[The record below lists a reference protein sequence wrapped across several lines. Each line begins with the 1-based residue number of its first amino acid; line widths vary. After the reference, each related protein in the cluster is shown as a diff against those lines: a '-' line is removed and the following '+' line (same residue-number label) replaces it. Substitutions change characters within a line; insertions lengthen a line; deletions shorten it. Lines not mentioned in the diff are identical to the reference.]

1 MISRDVSVAK
11 RSLTFH
17 SQLICNQGLPMGRG
31 SREEKWRDTRVVS
44 HASVT
49 RTGTNYNLNDA
60 SCGEKR
66 VPAAILI
73 SPSVCHSVF
82 SRTVDWNRSPNES
95 SDAPRTKSC
104 RAFASPSILL
114 LYDLENTILWNSLIL
129 YSGWISGKYCKIF
142 TAFKILK
149 RFKTSQFWI
158 LDKIL
163 SLNNFKFYDT
173 IYIVTQKLARRA
185 IY

>member
-1 MISRDVSVAK
+1 MTSQRFRVLPETFQTALERHSLFMISRDVSVAK

-17 SQLICNQGLPMGRG
+17 SQLICNRGIPMGRG

-73 SPSVCHSVF
+73 SPPVCHSSRGPSTGIVLLTRVRMSLARNHVEHLHLQVF
-82 SRTVDWNRSPNES
+82 
-95 SDAPRTKSC
+95 C
-104 RAFASPSILL
+104 
-114 LYDLENTILWNSLIL
+114 YCTILEIR
-129 YSGWISGKYCKIF
+129 YYG
-142 TAFKILK
+142 
-149 RFKTSQFWI
+149 
-158 LDKIL
+158 
-163 SLNNFKFYDT
+163 
-173 IYIVTQKLARRA
+173 IY
-185 IY
+185 